1 MAPPDRLRCNRGE
14 RWVEALDLLD
24 TARVDLVLS
33 DIRMPRLDGIAV
45 IYHLRSISPWVPFI
59 IMSADPSDADGV
71 PGIFGGTI
79 RRKPILLD
87 DLERKIRSLFIH

>member
-1 MAPPDRLRCNRGE
+1 
-14 RWVEALDLLD
+14 
-24 TARVDLVLS
+24 
-33 DIRMPRLDGIAV
+33 
-45 IYHLRSISPWVPFI
+45 VPFI